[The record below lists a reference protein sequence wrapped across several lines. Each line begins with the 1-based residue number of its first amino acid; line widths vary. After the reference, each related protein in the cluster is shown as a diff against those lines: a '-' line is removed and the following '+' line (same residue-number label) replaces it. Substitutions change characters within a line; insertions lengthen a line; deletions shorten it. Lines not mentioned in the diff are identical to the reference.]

1 MKRIKIVVN
10 EAKDKIVSLAKKIK
24 KELMLC
30 GIGFDDVYETLKNLI
45 TKKAWD

>member
-24 KELMLC
+24 KEHL
-30 GIGFDDVYETLKNLI
+30 IKKFIIKNM
-45 TKKAWD
+45 DN